1 MRGGARKPVI
11 PSFDGGISRRVSQ
24 LCQNGGQVFVSTH
37 SPDFLN
43 ALELNE
49 VCWLVKKQG
58 FTQIH
63 RAKDNAQ
70 IAAYVA
76 EGDQLGYLWK
86 QDFFD
91 GVSPE

>member
-1 MRGGARKPVI
+1 MAELAEEFRSYSNR
-11 PSFDGGISRRVSQ
+11 
-24 LCQNGGQVFVSTH
+24 GGQVFVTTH

-49 VCWLVKKQG
+49 VCWLVKDG
-58 FTQIH
+58 GGTVVH

-70 IAAYVA
+70 IAAYIA

-86 QDFFD
+86 QGFFD
-91 GVSPE
+91 GADPI